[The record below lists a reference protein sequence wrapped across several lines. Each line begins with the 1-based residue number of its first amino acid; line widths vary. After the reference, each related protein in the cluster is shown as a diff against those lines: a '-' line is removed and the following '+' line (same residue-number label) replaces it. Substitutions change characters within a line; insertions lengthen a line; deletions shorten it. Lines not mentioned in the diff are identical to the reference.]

1 MAEDERVEET
11 KGGEVP
17 ESKDAQRG
25 KTESARV
32 EGRADTLARQD
43 LYLAHLVSGKS
54 VSEASEAAGI
64 DRTTGWRWR
73 KEPEFQKR
81 FIEARR
87 DLFESTV
94 AALHSSAADC
104 IRCMRFCILSIR
116 RCQRSAPPCFQH
128 AIRPLPIKNPRTKR
142 PSGQNRMKLTTVSA
156 IQAGLPMSSSC
167 AANACMAAPSC

>member
-104 IRCMRFCILSIR
+104 IRVLRQITCDEKSKGCDRVLAGRHLLDLLLRSVAEHEFDLRLR
-116 RCQRSAPPCFQH
+116 RLEEQVAE
-128 AIRPLPIKNPRTKR
+128 AKK
-142 PSGQNRMKLTTVSA
+142 
-156 IQAGLPMSSSC
+156 
-167 AANACMAAPSC
+167 